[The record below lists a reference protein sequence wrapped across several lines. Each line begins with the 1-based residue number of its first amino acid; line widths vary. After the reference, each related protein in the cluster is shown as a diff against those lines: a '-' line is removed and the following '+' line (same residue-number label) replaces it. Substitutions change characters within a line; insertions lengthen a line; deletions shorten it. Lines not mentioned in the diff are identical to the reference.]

1 MRFSNFSINLL
12 LACCYYT
19 SPHLAQ
25 AEPIVIDASKPFTKT
40 INDEIVCEKV
50 VKLHKMIQKTT
61 DIKDGVYGVESF
73 ACVVAPEYTPS
84 GDTPGITLS
93 MPDVDE
99 TFEEAYASAKAT
111 GHTELVVK
119 NPLVHRSILKLP
131 SSSQE
136 DEEGSASSFSGSMF
150 YSQVVEPEFDEDA
163 SNPGGGVRGRRASA
177 LTRQD
182 QMYYNPHVQWRRP
195 SNVGGSVQ
203 RGRKLA
209 VNQTGTKS
217 VVVFRAT
224 VGGTQPSSIAATI
237 SVNVFSTASN
247 MITLSSQFSACS
259 NNQLNFEA
267 GSFSDF
273 SYAASGVVEVSID
286 TSAITSV
293 DDQAKDIS
301 NAIYTQFG
309 TNMDQIGYKMFVVV
323 SSERRKRTYIFVFH
337 FSKY

>member
-1 MRFSNFSINLL
+1 MRFSKLSINVL

-25 AEPIVIDASKPFTKT
+25 AEPTVIDASKPFTKT

-50 VKLHKMIQKTT
+50 IKLDKMIQKTS

-99 TFEEAYASAKAT
+99 TFKEAYASAQAT

-136 DEEGSASSFSGSMF
+136 DGTTSSFSGSMF

-163 SNPGGGVRGRRASA
+163 SNPGGGVRGRRVNAV
-177 LTRQD
+177 TRQD
-182 QMYYNPHVQWRRP
+182 QMCYSPHVQWRRP
-195 SNVGGSVQ
+195 SNVDGSGQ

-224 VGGTQPSSIAATI
+224 VDGTAPSSTSATM
-237 SVNVFSTASN
+237 SENVFSTASN
-247 MITLSSQFSACS
+247 MITLSSQYSACS

-267 GSFSDF
+267 GAFSNF
-273 SYAASGVVEVSID
+273 SYAASGVVEVVLNNVL
-286 TSAITSV
+286 TSV
-293 DDQAKDIS
+293 NDQAKDIS

-309 TNMDQIGYKMFVVV
+309 TNMDQIDHKMFVVV
-323 SSERRKRTYIFVFH
+323 S
-337 FSKY
+337 